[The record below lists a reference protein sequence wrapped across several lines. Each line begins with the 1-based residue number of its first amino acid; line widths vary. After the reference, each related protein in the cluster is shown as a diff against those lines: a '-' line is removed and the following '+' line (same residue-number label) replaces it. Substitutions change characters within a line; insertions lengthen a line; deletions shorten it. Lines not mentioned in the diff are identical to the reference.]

1 MKKLTGSIVAIVT
14 PFKKDFSVNYDKLGE
29 LIEFHIS
36 NATDAILI
44 LGTTGES
51 PTITPEE
58 QKEIVKYTVEK
69 AAGRIHIMAGS
80 GGNDT
85 KKAVETSL
93 EFERLGV
100 DSLLLITPYYNRT
113 NESGMIKHFEAV
125 ADVVKTPV
133 ILYTVPGRT
142 GCHLSP
148 HVVEHLAKHPR
159 IVGIKDATG
168 DFSYSVKISRYL
180 SDDFALYS
188 GNDDTI
194 VPLLSL
200 GASGVISVWANYQ
213 PKIVH
218 DLVVA
223 YLEGNHDKAL
233 DMQLKDLDF
242 VNALFVETSP
252 IPLRY
257 VMNQEGF
264 NVGPARL
271 PLDELSDENKVLLD
285 QLIK

>member
-1 MKKLTGSIVAIVT
+1 MKKLTGSIVALVT
-14 PFKKDFSVNYDKLGE
+14 PFKEDFSVNYDKLGE
-29 LIEFHIS
+29 LIEFHIE
-36 NATDAILI
+36 NDTDAILV

-51 PTITPEE
+51 PTITPAE

-125 ADVVKTPV
+125 ADVVKTPI

-142 GCHLSP
+142 NCNISP
-148 HVVEHLAKHPR
+148 QAVEHLAKHPN
-159 IVGIKDATG
+159 IVGIKNATG

-180 SDDFALYS
+180 SDDFVMYS

-194 VPLLSL
+194 LPLLAL
-200 GASGVISVWANYQ
+200 GAIGTVSVWANYQ
-213 PKIVH
+213 PKVVH
-218 DLVVA
+218 DLVTA

-233 DMQLKDLDF
+233 QIQLKDLDF

-252 IPLRY
+252 IPLKY
-257 VMNQEGF
+257 VMNKTGF
-264 NVGPARL
+264 NIGPARL
-271 PLDELSDENKVLLD
+271 PLDELSDENKKLLD
-285 QLIK
+285 QFIK